1 MNLENEVNKASLKW
15 TWKTKL
21 TRLVWMNLENKVNK
35 DSLNELENKV
45 NKASLNELGKQSK
58 QG

>member
-1 MNLENEVNKASLKW
+1 
-15 TWKTKL
+15 
-21 TRLVWMNLENKVNK
+21 MNLENKVNK

-45 NKASLNELGKQSK
+45 NKATLNELGKQNW

>member
-1 MNLENEVNKASLKW
+1 
-15 TWKTKL
+15 
-21 TRLVWMNLENKVNK
+21 MNLENKVYK

-45 NKASLNELGKQSK
+45 NKATLNELGTQNW